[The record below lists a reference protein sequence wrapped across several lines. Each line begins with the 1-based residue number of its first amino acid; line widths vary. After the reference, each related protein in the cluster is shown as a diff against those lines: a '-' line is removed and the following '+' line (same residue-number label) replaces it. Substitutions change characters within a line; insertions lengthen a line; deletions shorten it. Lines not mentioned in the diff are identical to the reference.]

1 MDRDPVSYLDC
12 KTQSSACWSTGPADL
27 TVSRSFDSQENI
39 KCPLFHLICTI
50 SEWFRV
56 LGMTC
61 LRWRL
66 LSYVVLLSIIPGSAS
81 ASVIVAWSKPVVA
94 PIFKTWR
101 PNNARSCFQHETARE
116 AAYCHFYV
124 ETGYIYNSNREGP
137 PFYVDS
143 GARGGERWGITDT
156 RTGKPANTQWIRK
169 FYTCP
174 EGSRPA
180 SWWSPGATWRVYR
193 NSLFDPASQFDFCV
207 VEQLHDPQK
216 NLGCS
221 NVSGQESG
229 QVGNPCNAAIGNKV
243 QAEVDYVVDGNE
255 ALTIRRYYNSQAKER
270 ANTPFMGK
278 KWRLSLMTRAHLTST
293 GSVASL
299 RVQRPNGQVLTFT
312 QLSGNSYW
320 TSHSDVNES
329 MHLEN
334 GQWMLELPSGTV
346 EKYGSSGLLQE
357 KENHSGVVTSYVYDG
372 EDKLIEII
380 DSFGRRLQ
388 FSYSEDNYIQGIT
401 TPDNKMITYKYQGDH
416 SSALRL
422 VGVAYPDGSTR
433 VYHYEDPDFPHHL
446 TGITDENGDRFATFS
461 YDAQGRVVKTE
472 HAQTENT
479 TSQERFTLEYQW

>member
-1 MDRDPVSYLDC
+1 MDRDTASSHEC
-12 KTQSSACWSTGPADL
+12 KTLSSACWSTRTGHL
-27 TVSRSFDSQENI
+27 TVSPSFDSKERI
-39 KCPLFHLICTI
+39 SCVLRLLIYSSIELFRL
-50 SEWFRV
+50 
-56 LGMTC
+56 LQMTC
-61 LRWRL
+61 ARCRL
-66 LSYVVLLSIIPGSAS
+66 LSYVVLLSIISSSAS
-81 ASVIVAWSKPVVA
+81 ATVIVAWSKPVVA
-94 PIFKTWR
+94 PVFKTWR
-101 PNNARSCFQHETARE
+101 PNNARLCFQHETAIE

-124 ETGYIYNSNREGP
+124 ETGYIYHSNREGP

-180 SWWSPGATWRVYR
+180 NWWAPGATWRVYE
-193 NSLFDPASQFDFCV
+193 NSLFDPANQFDFCV
-207 VEQLHDPQK
+207 VEKLHDPEK

-221 NVSGQESG
+221 DGSGGESG

-243 QAEVDYVVDGNE
+243 QAEIDYVVDGNK

-270 ANTPFMGK
+270 ADIPFMGK
-278 KWRLSLMTRAHLTST
+278 KWRLSVMTRAHHTST

-312 QLSGNSYW
+312 QLSGNSDW

-329 MHLEN
+329 MQLVN
-334 GQWMLELPSGTV
+334 GHWMLELPSGAV
-346 EKYGSSGLLQE
+346 EKYGPSGLLQE
-357 KENHSGVVTSYVYDG
+357 KKNKSGIVTYYLYDA
-372 EDKLIEII
+372 EHKLVEMV
-380 DSFGRRLQ
+380 DSFGRRLE
-388 FSYSEDNYIQGIT
+388 FSYSEDNYIQSVT
-401 TPDNKMITYKYQGDH
+401 TPDDKTITYKYQGDH

-422 VGVAYPDGSTR
+422 VGVVYPDGSTR

-461 YDAQGRVVKTE
+461 YDAQGRVVRTE

-479 TSQERFTLEYQW
+479 TSQERFTLEYE